1 MKISNDLFEKY
12 LDLLG
17 IEKSTPTYD
26 FLCKVVKAHLIKIP
40 FENISK
46 LLYKK
51 QGLNNIPDF
60 KTFLDGIEKY
70 NFGGTCY
77 TNNYYL
83 YCLLDHIGFEIKLC
97 GADMKNPDVHI
108 ISMVKINNQ
117 EYIVDVGYAA
127 PFYNPLPRFLKED
140 SKISLG
146 NEKYVVK
153 PIDDLGGTTIEQYSN
168 GKLQHWYTAKP
179 VARNIEEF
187 GEVIKDSYS
196 DDAIFMN
203 AIRITKFTEHGSL
216 VLKNLYFTEII
227 NDNSSTTKVNLE
239 DIPLLIQENF
249 GMPLNVVNK
258 AIGHF
263 KKLKDIYD

>member
-12 LDLLG
+12 LDL
-17 IEKSTPTYD
+17 IEVEKKLPTYD

-51 QGLNNIPDF
+51 QRLNNIPDL
-60 KTFLDGIEKY
+60 KTFIEGIEKY

-83 YCLLDHIGFEIKLC
+83 NRLLDYLGFEIKLC

-108 ISMVKINNQ
+108 ISMVKIENK

-127 PFYNPLPRFLKED
+127 PFYEPLPRYLQED
-140 SKISLG
+140 FNISFG
-146 NEKYVVK
+146 NEKYIVK
-153 PIDDLGGTTIEQYSN
+153 PIDEFGRTTIEQHSD
-168 GKLQHWYTAKP
+168 GILQHWYTAKP
-179 VARNIEEF
+179 EARNIEEF
-187 GEVIKDSYS
+187 RSVIEDSYS

-216 VLKNLYFTEII
+216 VLKNLYFTETTI
-227 NDNSSTTKVNLE
+227 NSSSTTKVNLK

-249 GMPLNVVNK
+249 KMPLNVVKNT
-258 AIGHF
+258 IGHF
-263 KKLKDIYD
+263 KELKDIYD

>member
-17 IEKSTPTYD
+17 IKKSTPTYD

-60 KTFLDGIEKY
+60 KTFLDGIKKY

-97 GADMKNPDVHI
+97 GADMKSPDVHI
-108 ISMVKINNQ
+108 ISMVNIENQ

-127 PFYNPLPRFLKED
+127 PFYEPLPRYLREIFNV
-140 SKISLG
+140 SLG
-146 NEKYVVK
+146 NEKYIVK
-153 PIDDLGGTTIEQYSN
+153 PIDEFGRTTIEQHSD
-168 GKLQHWYTAKP
+168 GRLQHWYIAKP
-179 VARNIEEF
+179 ETRQIEEF
-187 GEVIKDSYS
+187 GGVIKDSYS
-196 DDAIFMN
+196 DAATFMN
-203 AIRITKFTEHGSL
+203 AIRITKFTGSGSL
-216 VLKNLYFTEII
+216 VLKNQYFTETI
-227 NDNSSTTKVNLE
+227 NGNSSTTKINLE

-249 GMPLNVVNK
+249 EMPLSVVNK

-263 KKLKDIYD
+263 KELKDIYD

>member
-1 MKISNDLFEKY
+1 MKFSNDLFEKY

-17 IEKSTPTYD
+17 IEKSKPTYD
-26 FLCKVVKAHLIKIP
+26 FLCKVVKAHLIIIP

-60 KTFLDGIEKY
+60 KTFIEGIEKY

-83 YCLLDHIGFEIKLC
+83 YRLLDYLGFEIKLC

-108 ISMVKINNQ
+108 ISMVNLENQ

-140 SKISLG
+140 FNISFG
-146 NEKYVVK
+146 NETYVVK
-153 PIDDLGGTTIEQYSN
+153 PIDELERTTVEQHSD
-168 GKLQHWYTAKP
+168 GSLQHWYIAKP
-179 VARNIEEF
+179 EARQIEEF
-187 GEVIKDSYS
+187 GSVIEDSYS
-196 DDAIFMN
+196 DDATFMN
-203 AIRITKFTEHGSL
+203 AVRITKFTENGSL
-216 VLKNLYFTEII
+216 VLKNFDLAIFNGNECSSAKISITDLPHII
-227 NDNSSTTKVNLE
+227 ERNFA
-239 DIPLLIQENF
+239 IPSIVAQDAIHQI
-249 GMPLNVVNK
+249 NK
-258 AIGHF
+258 IR
-263 KKLKDIYD
+263 DIYD